1 MSFYIYI
8 RNNELFDLY
17 DLYKLG
23 VCISLYQRDFTY
35 LTTEIHAGEMIYVIK
50 VIKMGKYKN
59 IKKIIDNY
67 LKYELN
73 EYNVL
78 YSGGTEF
85 YKKEIINL
93 IEPLL
98 SKIPNLEYE
107 VLDNEK
113 IQLEIKLN
121 RIKCLE
127 KAKKY
132 ISNLNIKKFIEKLKN
147 YYIKPND
154 YQKNILNNIQNFYL
168 ENNIGQLLWA
178 CGLGKALMS
187 LFIVQSMNFN
197 NICIGVPNKNLQRQ
211 FVNEIQ
217 RLYRNDKNI
226 NIICIN
232 KDNKKVNFLLNKVN
246 FVITTYNSCHKLLK
260 YNFDF
265 KIGDECHHLVNI
277 EETSNKHRSWIQFHN
292 IKSQKTLFMTATIK
306 NLDEKCNGFTMND
319 EKQFGNIIDKK
330 TFKWAIENKKI
341 TDYNV
346 IVLQNTEKDIDNII
360 YTNNIRLKNG
370 ELIKDITDKEIFLS
384 CYITLKCLFNSSYT
398 DISHLLLYY
407 NTKEQCE
414 IATYFINTLIE
425 LNFYDIEKI
434 NNFYYNHLTS
444 DNSKQEIENGLSYF
458 KSSKYGIINCVYLF
472 GEGFDLPKINA
483 VCFGSNMSSEI
494 RITQY
499 CMRANRLDKE
509 SVNKIAYY
517 IIPYI
522 DSYNWRILEE
532 KKSFDKVKNVIS
544 QIAEIDDMI
553 EQKLKIT
560 IDDEKLEDKL
570 DNTIDD
576 FNDTNTNVIESY
588 NELKQIIIT
597 DLDKLKFKL
606 KHSKSLG
613 HKSFTKYDEYN
624 LYRVINQELNINSI
638 EKYRE
643 FDETLYNEYSIHKG
657 YNVSYL
663 KEPKKYFYY
672 DEGLEN
678 HIWKGFYH
686 FCNIDTC
693 HFIQSTIELKKFCK
707 EHNIYSQTYTNNTSI
722 YKQLPYYPEEFYL
735 KFDISLE
742 LPSNNTKYR
751 KIRI

>member
-1 MSFYIYI
+1 MSFYIYL
-8 RNNELFDLY
+8 RTNEWFDEY
-17 DLYKLG
+17 ELYKLG
-23 VCISLYQRDFTY
+23 VATSLYNRDYTY
-35 LTTEIHAGEMIYVIK
+35 LTSEILVGKMIYVVK
-50 VIKMGKYKN
+50 VSKMGKYKYT
-59 IKKIIDNY
+59 KQIIDNY
-67 LKYELN
+67 LKYELKQ
-73 EYNVL
+73 YNVL

-85 YKKEIINL
+85 YKKKIIDL

-98 SKIPNLEYE
+98 TNIPNLEYE
-107 VLDNEK
+107 ILDNMK

-127 KAKKY
+127 KAKEYVSKL
-132 ISNLNIKKFIEKLKN
+132 NLKKFIERLRN
-147 YYIKPND
+147 YYVKPND
-154 YQKNILNNIQNFYL
+154 YQKNIIENIEIFYL
-168 ENNIGQLLWA
+168 ENDVGQLLWA

-187 LFIVQSMNFN
+187 LFIVQKMNFKK
-197 NICIGVPNKNLQRQ
+197 ICIGVPNKNLQRQ

-217 RLYRNDKNI
+217 RLYRNNKNI

-232 KDNKKVNFLLNKVN
+232 KNNSKVDFKDNKVN
-246 FVITTYNSCHKLLK
+246 FVITTYNSCHKLLT

-277 EETSNKHRSWIQFHN
+277 EDKLNKHRSWVQFHN

-306 NLDEKCNGFTMND
+306 NLDEKCDRFTMND
-319 EKQFGNIIDKK
+319 EKQFGKIIDKK

-346 IVLQNTEKDIDNII
+346 IVLQNTEQDIDNII
-360 YTNNIRLKNG
+360 YSNNIRLKNG
-370 ELIKDITDKEIFLS
+370 ELIKNISDKEIFIS

-398 DISHLLLYY
+398 DISLLLLYY
-407 NTKEQCE
+407 NTKEQCKM
-414 IATYFINTLIE
+414 ATYFIKTLIQ
-425 LNFYDIEKI
+425 LNLYDIEKI

-458 KSSKYGIINCVYLF
+458 KLSKYGIINCVYLF

-483 VCFGSNMSSEI
+483 VCFGANMSSEI

-509 SVNKIAYY
+509 NVNKIAYY

-553 EQKLKIT
+553 EQKIKIS
-560 IDDEKLEDKL
+560 IDDKKLEDKS
-570 DNTIDD
+570 DNIIDD
-576 FNDTNTNVIESY
+576 FNDTKSNVIDSF
-588 NELKQIIIT
+588 NSLKQIIIS

-613 HKSFTKYDEYN
+613 HKSYTKYDEYN

-638 EKYRE
+638 EKYIQ
-643 FDETLYNEYSIHKG
+643 FDENLYNEYSNNRG

-678 HIWKGFYH
+678 HIWKGLFH
-686 FCNIDTC
+686 FCNIDTS

-707 EHNIYSQTYTNNTSI
+707 EHNIYSQNYTEKSFI

-751 KIRI
+751 KIRF